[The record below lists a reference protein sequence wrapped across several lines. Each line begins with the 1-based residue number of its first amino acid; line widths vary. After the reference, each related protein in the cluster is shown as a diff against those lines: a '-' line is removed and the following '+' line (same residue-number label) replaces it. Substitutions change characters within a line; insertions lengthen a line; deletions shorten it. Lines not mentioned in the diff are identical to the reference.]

1 MAETLMDA
9 LQKVS
14 DEKSFLQFLR
24 LMIEDC
30 EKSERECRA
39 PLHQCQELH
48 WESFST
54 KDFLRAAE
62 DWGHGDF
69 IEGRHYD
76 EPMLRRVATLL
87 YSGRFRLR
95 EHPADSDYDR

>member
-1 MAETLMDA
+1 MAEALTDV
-9 LQKVS
+9 LQKVD
-14 DEKSFLQFLR
+14 DEASFLRFLR

-30 EKSERECRA
+30 EKGERECRA
-39 PLHQCQELH
+39 PLHQCQEMH

-54 KDFLRAAE
+54 KDFLRSAE
-62 DWGHGDF
+62 EWGHGDF
-69 IEGRHYD
+69 GEGQHYG

-95 EHPADSDYDR
+95 ERPADRDDDR